1 MQNGCSII
9 FRNIEEVGKI
19 VEVNWI
25 EEVHKRR
32 DDIIKE
38 TQEFLKI
45 NSILDDSS
53 VSDSSPF
60 GEGIARALK
69 HLLSKGEK
77 LDFLVKNI
85 DGYAGVIEYGQGE
98 ESVGIL
104 CHIDVVPVGEGWTS
118 PPFSAD
124 IRNNRIYARG
134 AIDNKG
140 PTMAAFWA
148 LQIVKELQLPI
159 HKRVRM
165 IIGTDEES
173 NWRCV
178 DHYFKH
184 EEMPTVGFAPDAD
197 FPIIH
202 AEKGITDV
210 TFSWEE
216 RKGQTSTTTEIL
228 RFKAGE
234 RFNMV
239 PDRAEVVI
247 KGNEEQLSQI
257 KVQYEEYLLEHLHN
271 GEAQFRDDHLLLS
284 YEGISAH
291 GSTPENGVNAG
302 VYLAQFL
309 DRYDFQTTA
318 NEFFSLINKYCDFN
332 GEALGIAVRDDVSGA
347 LSMNAGILQFKENGE
362 AQIGLNIRYPV
373 TASGEVCLE
382 KLRQLANEW
391 NARFEVYDHMGP
403 NYVEKDHPLIQTLQ
417 NVYER
422 QTGEEPTLLAIGG
435 GTYARSLTTGVAFG
449 PMFPGRED
457 VAHKKDEYI
466 DIDDL
471 INMTALY
478 AEAIYELAK
487 G

>member
-1 MQNGCSII
+1 MKINWLEAVQNRREQI
-9 FRNIEEVGKI
+9 IEE
-19 VEVNWI
+19 
-25 EEVHKRR
+25 
-32 DDIIKE
+32 
-38 TQEFLKI
+38 TQDFLRI
-45 NSILDDSS
+45 DSVLDESTAS
-53 VSDSSPF
+53 QSRPF
-60 GEGIARALK
+60 GEGIARALE
-69 HLLSKGEK
+69 HLLTKGEK
-77 LDFLVKNI
+77 LHFFVKNM

-104 CHIDVVPVGEGWTS
+104 CHIDVVPAGEGWTS
-118 PPFSAD
+118 PPFSAE
-124 IRNNRIYARG
+124 IRDNRIYARG

-140 PTMAAFWA
+140 PTIAAFWA
-148 LQIVKELQLPI
+148 LQLVKELQLPI

-178 DHYFKH
+178 DHYFKQ

-202 AEKGITDV
+202 AEKGIMDV
-210 TFSWEE
+210 TFNWEDK
-216 RKGQTSTTTEIL
+216 KGETDAAIKVMS
-228 RFKAGE
+228 FNAGE

-239 PDRAEVVI
+239 PDRAEVTI
-247 KGNEEQLSQI
+247 TGQRQQLDEI
-257 KVQYEEYLLEHLHN
+257 ETQYQAYLLEHNHN
-271 GEAQFRDDHLLLS
+271 GQAQFKDKSLQLS

-291 GSTPENGVNAG
+291 GSTPENGLNAG

-309 DRYDFQTTA
+309 LQFSYQPSA
-318 NEFFSLINKYCDFN
+318 NEFLHRINHYCDFT
-332 GEALGIAVRDDVSGA
+332 GEALQIAVSDDVSGA
-347 LSMNAGILQFKENGE
+347 LSMNAGLFQFKENGE
-362 AQIGLNIRYPV
+362 AIMGLNIRYPV
-373 TASGEVCLE
+373 TTSGEECIN
-382 KLRQLANEW
+382 KLRQLAKEW
-391 NARFEVYDHMGP
+391 DARFEVLDHMGP

-417 NVYER
+417 AVYQR
-422 QTGEEPTLLAIGG
+422 QTGEEAHLLAIGG
-435 GTYARSLTTGVAFG
+435 GTYARSLKTGVAFG

-471 INMTALY
+471 IKMTALY